1 VQEIEV
7 RSNRMNLKTLME
19 AKEDYHSRKLLEA
32 IMGVG

>member
-1 VQEIEV
+1 
-7 RSNRMNLKTLME
+7 MNLKTFME